1 MKILLAWLASA
12 GVAMGVI
19 ITGPP
24 TTGSGGGGGGG
35 ADGNWTNVI
44 TIQTNATTA
53 EIQAAFNGG
62 GTLWFTPS
70 VYPYVITTN
79 IAITNAVVV
88 VGNNNLIQPAA
99 GVSNFLWDTYT
110 NTVPGG
116 VFIDGL
122 RFDGKV
128 RNAFSTTSN
137 LFSLLN
143 GTPTIYYNPYWSN
156 SSGLRVSSQSGGAI
170 TRCQFFGWSGNG
182 LMMVNALAN
191 LAHYFPRVEVA
202 QNSFYSNF
210 CGLYLPGSAYE
221 TAGFYNNSA
230 PWQAASPEYQP
241 VHQNTFTRNY
251 MGMGGGAANGH
262 IEENMFSD
270 NQIGVHLTASVN
282 SGAHGI
288 YIGNTFNHNNYGFWA
303 ESVQLGRFNGNVL
316 LANNN
321 TAFIGSTITECQ
333 IEGNWFTGGVI
344 ITNNSTGYFSRN
356 GYQGSWSNTFASV
369 ITNAIDVCGNR
380 STSVAGDNDGI
391 TCTGTNI
398 TGTFTGNG
406 SGLTNIPNTA
416 FDPSSV
422 PPTTNYPSINT
433 NRGATVATGAF
444 LVSQGT
450 NDWFGSPTFVGTFDG
465 STLTNINSTNTV
477 FHLTTLPT
485 LTTNTLVIKNGE
497 TYIDAD
503 YNVAV
508 TNIIIAGQ
516 RETLVVSNH
525 SASTIA
531 AFVTTASRKIGS
543 VTSNGIQIAAG
554 KFGYFSFDV
563 NSGKWTN
570 YAAAVEP

>member
-288 YIGNTFNHNNYGFWA
+288 YI
-303 ESVQLGRFNGNVL
+303 
-316 LANNN
+316 
-321 TAFIGSTITECQ
+321 
-333 IEGNWFTGGVI
+333 
-344 ITNNSTGYFSRN
+344 
-356 GYQGSWSNTFASV
+356 
-369 ITNAIDVCGNR
+369 
-380 STSVAGDNDGI
+380 
-391 TCTGTNI
+391 
-398 TGTFTGNG
+398 
-406 SGLTNIPNTA
+406 
-416 FDPSSV
+416 
-422 PPTTNYPSINT
+422 
-433 NRGATVATGAF
+433 
-444 LVSQGT
+444 
-450 NDWFGSPTFVGTFDG
+450 
-465 STLTNINSTNTV
+465 
-477 FHLTTLPT
+477 
-485 LTTNTLVIKNGE
+485 
-497 TYIDAD
+497 
-503 YNVAV
+503 
-508 TNIIIAGQ
+508 
-516 RETLVVSNH
+516 
-525 SASTIA
+525 
-531 AFVTTASRKIGS
+531 
-543 VTSNGIQIAAG
+543 
-554 KFGYFSFDV
+554 
-563 NSGKWTN
+563 
-570 YAAAVEP
+570 